1 MNNTNEN
8 NKLIAQF
15 MQLELISNKEYEIKR
30 KDMIKQNIA
39 YDLPLTLD
47 DLKYH
52 SSWDWLMPVIE
63 KIESY
68 ERYDVNIL
76 QYGTII
82 YDNQKEMVNNIA
94 DISFDTKIEHTYD
107 AIVKFIKYYNT
118 IK

>member
-52 SSWDWLMPVIE
+52 SSWDWLMPVVM
-63 KIESY
+63 KISRKIDKPIDEVVSLLT
-68 ERYDVNIL
+68 EVGSDNIW
-76 QYGTII
+76 
-82 YDNQKEMVNNIA
+82 
-94 DISFDTKIEHTYD
+94 DIKSFYN
-107 AIVKFIKYYNT
+107 AIVEFIKEYNN
-118 IK
+118 